1 MNLAHNKF
9 NFGFWREMWPKNVM
23 IYAQSQPRYL
33 AWGVACGFGHHLH
46 VRGALKNLYT
56 LVGSQEGL
64 MQQRGSV
71 KLCNKRAAN
80 I

>member
-1 MNLAHNKF
+1 
-9 NFGFWREMWPKNVM
+9 M

-33 AWGVACGFGHHLH
+33 AWGVACAFGHHLH
-46 VRGALKNLYT
+46 VRGVLKNLYT

-71 KLCNKRAAN
+71 KLCNKRTTN
-80 I
+80 IQALIISRGLLSATNPERRND